1 MSKKKSKVY
10 KKGDNIPLRCR
21 QDTSDALLKWINSR
35 GRLGAEIFYVLEMY
49 ANNKLVS
56 IDYMLEI
63 LNKQN
68 SNLPKSQLFQN
79 LEDIKKLE
87 NTTASDQTHIINTA
101 LDTDDV
107 NTNTMETERNN
118 SVNNENNIEKVE
130 NDVEL
135 NISETKEEYIF
146 TDTMSPNISED
157 VKMADKNNENNKG
170 NNQNKQRRKVI
181 LSGTPTIAGEGERK
195 PKNLFAEND

>member
-1 MSKKKSKVY
+1 MSKKKRKVY

-21 QDTSDALLKWINSR
+21 QDASDALLKWINSR

-87 NTTASDQTHIINTA
+87 NTTVSDQTHIISTA

-107 NTNTMETERNN
+107 NANTMETETNN
-118 SVNNENNIEKVE
+118 SVNNENNVE
-130 NDVEL
+130 DDVEL

-146 TDTMSPNISED
+146 TNTMAPNISED
-157 VKMADKNNENNKG
+157 VKMVDKNKENNNG
-170 NNQNKQRRKVI
+170 NNQNKQRRKVL